1 MGLEEG
7 SFLVS
12 SLSDLTPERRTWR
25 GGEMNRPQQM
35 ASYQTIC
42 GLLGGATPA
51 CWATPAFSSSI
62 DFDTTLPGLDL
73 AATHVVE
80 CCPLCIL

>member
-1 MGLEEG
+1 MGLEKG

-12 SLSDLTPERRTWR
+12 SLSDLTPEHRPWR
-25 GGEMNRPQQM
+25 VREMSRPQQM

-51 CWATPAFSSSI
+51 CWANPAFFSST
-62 DFDTTLPGLDL
+62 DFDTTLQG
-73 AATHVVE
+73 
-80 CCPLCIL
+80 